1 MKRTARSAVAIL
13 TLLILSSWGYF
24 AHQRINR
31 MAVLA
36 LPKGMVTFYR
46 ANIDFITEHAI
57 TADKRRYVDS
67 AEIPRHFFNA
77 DRYGK
82 TPFKT
87 IPRKWKDFEKRY
99 SHDTLLKHGTL
110 PWTIQQRYYWLVKAF
125 KEHDTTSILRN
136 SADLA
141 HYVADAHVP
150 LHLVLNHDGQLSSQ
164 DGIHAL
170 WESRLPEL
178 FAGKYRY
185 PVKKAKYID
194 NPLTEAFVICQRS
207 FGKAD
212 SVLRLERLLN
222 KRFPADKKYA
232 VEKRG
237 QRKVKVYS
245 PEYCRAYHT
254 LLKGMVE
261 RQMRSAMYE
270 AASYWFSAWVDAGQP
285 DLNKLISKPDAI
297 PKN

>member
-1 MKRTARSAVAIL
+1 MKKAALSAVAL
-13 TLLILSSWGYF
+13 LSLLILSSWGYY
-24 AHQRINR
+24 AHHRINR

-36 LPKGMVTFYR
+36 LPKGMATFYK

-82 TPFKT
+82 APFKT

-99 SHDTLLKHGTL
+99 TRDTMLKHGIL

-150 LHLVLNHDGQLSSQ
+150 LHTVLNHDGQLTGQ
-164 DGIHAL
+164 DGIHGL

-178 FAGKYRY
+178 FADKYHY
-185 PVKKAKYID
+185 PVKKAKYIN

-222 KRFPADKKYA
+222 KRFPADKKYTM
-232 VEKRG
+232 EKRG

-285 DLNKLISKPDAI
+285 DLNKLIKKPSGV
-297 PKN
+297 KN